1 MTDTLANALNAIKVA
16 EGKGKQVVTIFPAST
31 LIREVFSIMQKEG
44 YIGEF
49 EYVDDGKSG
58 RFRVSLIGKVN
69 SCGVVSPRFAVKQDE
84 WEKWEQRYLPARNV
98 GVVVVSTSKGLMTNG
113 QAREA
118 SLGGRL
124 LAFVY

>member
-49 EYVDDGKSG
+49 EYVDDGKSC

-98 GVVVVSTSKGLMTNG
+98 GVVVVSTPKGLMTNG

-124 LAFVY
+124 LAFV

>member
-16 EGKGKQVVTIFPAST
+16 EGKGKQVVTIFPASS

-69 SCGVVSPRFAVKQDE
+69 SCGVVSPRFAVRQDD

-98 GVVVVSTSKGLMTNG
+98 GVVIVSTSKGLMTNG